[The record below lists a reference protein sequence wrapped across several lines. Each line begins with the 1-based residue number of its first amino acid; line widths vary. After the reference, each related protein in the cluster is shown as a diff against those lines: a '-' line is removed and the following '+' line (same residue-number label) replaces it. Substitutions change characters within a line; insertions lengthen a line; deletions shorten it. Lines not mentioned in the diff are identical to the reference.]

1 MVLTLKDYRS
11 YLLPITKA
19 PTVGTTDPQALFQ
32 LNDFL
37 KSRDKGHLKFFT
49 LLMKTQMFIRFIEER
64 SFVAD
69 GDHGLAFFDDCM
81 EKINNED
88 VTAFKLVE
96 LDNIQKNDR
105 TVYILPPE
113 PSGQLNICLTIMSQ
127 HSQSVLLYRF
137 FLFFLSEKKYIYEEF
152 ILDNELLTTLGKKR
166 SFISSLFQPVIPGSP
181 MARRTKQEI
190 KFAQK
195 LARYGKW
202 RYLII

>member
-37 KSRDKGHLKFFT
+37 RSRDKGYLKFFT

-96 LDNIQKNDR
+96 LDIVQKNDR

-113 PSGQLNICLTIMSQ
+113 PSPTG
-127 HSQSVLLYRF
+127 
-137 FLFFLSEKKYIYEEF
+137 E
-152 ILDNELLTTLGKKR
+152 
-166 SFISSLFQPVIPGSP
+166 
-181 MARRTKQEI
+181 
-190 KFAQK
+190 
-195 LARYGKW
+195 
-202 RYLII
+202 

>member
-1 MVLTLKDYRS
+1 MEIQEAFLRFMVLTLKDYRT

-37 KSRDKGHLKFFT
+37 KSRDKGYLKFFT

-96 LDNIQKNDR
+96 LDMVHKSDR

-113 PSGQLNICLTIMSQ
+113 PSASGNCF
-127 HSQSVLLYRF
+127 SVI
-137 FLFFLSEKKYIYEEF
+137 YI
-152 ILDNELLTTLGKKR
+152 
-166 SFISSLFQPVIPGSP
+166 
-181 MARRTKQEI
+181 
-190 KFAQK
+190 
-195 LARYGKW
+195 
-202 RYLII
+202 